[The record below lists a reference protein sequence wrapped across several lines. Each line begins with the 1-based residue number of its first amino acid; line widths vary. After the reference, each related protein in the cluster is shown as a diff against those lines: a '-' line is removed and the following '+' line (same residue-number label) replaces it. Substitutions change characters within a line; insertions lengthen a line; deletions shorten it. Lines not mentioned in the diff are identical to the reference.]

1 MENIKAF
8 IYGQFNN
15 GTGILASVPQGHNG
29 PSRFDPRS
37 PIETG
42 FCASGMNDD
51 YYVVWRGESDN
62 IYAVAIHNHIDS
74 RGGYLLAAICTGD
87 SLITNGERLLSVLR
101 NIKEQIIRKYDTLSK
116 DKIVELLQ
124 SEVSRIK
131 DEDLKPGK
139 IGTDDT
145 NKQDCVRTYE
155 EKEDFAELREL
166 LENVDQD
173 AYRNYKRVWFVKPT
187 QCKDNSPFDRITAP
201 LVKTY
206 TVLSPSNSRITVEA
220 KTVKTGGQ
228 ITIIYKREKYSS
240 KTNHYTLKNTEC
252 FTINGYTIK
261 LNEEKIEEKMSKEIT
276 QKINIK
282 AGKKTLTIEKTGI
295 DGEWKKDG
303 KPLDFRNGVEDINLR
318 FSDLGLNKQRINI
331 DNSEVIIYTEGDAN
345 IHDELTTQKKEEG
358 GKWKI
363 IAISLMIFIAG
374 ALLTWGFLTL
384 NGKETSQPK
393 SGSDTT
399 LVENVINDGDEMQ
412 KEKADEEYLKKKNT
426 WCKDSIHSEKYKE
439 FISMLV
445 DKDGKVD
452 IKYLKETY
460 PVDTTAHNGY
470 WNKVIADKDAEK
482 HIRKNKDSNIAPG
495 TINLFAIYYQEIEK
509 EKRQREEKKAPQPA
523 APVKEKAAQS
533 STSTPVGQDPRD
545 KDL

>member
-8 IYGQFNN
+8 IYGQIDN
-15 GTGILASVPQGHNG
+15 GTGILASVPQGHNE

-51 YYVVWRGESDN
+51 YYIVWRGESDN

-101 NIKEQIIRKYDTLSK
+101 NIKEQIIRKYNTLSK

-145 NKQDCVRTYE
+145 NMQDCVRTYE

-187 QCKDNSPFDRITAP
+187 QCKDNSPFERITAP

-206 TVLSPSNSRITVEA
+206 TVLSPSNSRITVAA

-228 ITIIYKREKYSS
+228 ITITYKREKYSS
-240 KTNHYTLKNTEC
+240 KTIYLALDKQEY
-252 FTINGYTIK
+252 FTIDGYTIK

-282 AGKKTLTIEKTGI
+282 AGEKNLTIEKIGV

-303 KPLDFRNGVEDINLR
+303 KSLDFHNGVEYINLNI
-318 FSDLGLNKQRINI
+318 SPKDIGLNSKEINI
-331 DNSEVIIYTEGDAN
+331 NGRSQIIYTEGDTN
-345 IHDELTTQKKEEG
+345 ILYELATPKKNKD
-358 GKWKI
+358 GKWKK

-374 ALLTWGFLTL
+374 ALLTWGFLTF

-393 SGSDTT
+393 SSSDTT
-399 LVENVINDGDEMQ
+399 LVEIVINDGDEIQ
-412 KEKADEEYLKKKNT
+412 KQKDDEDYLKKEDK
-426 WCKDSIHSEKYKE
+426 WYKDAIKSEKYKD

-460 PVDTTAHNGY
+460 PVDTAHNGY
-470 WNKVIADKDAEK
+470 WNKVIEDKDAEK
-482 HIRKNKDSNIAPG
+482 YIRKNKDSNIAPG
-495 TINLFAIYYQEIEK
+495 TINLLAIYLEIEK
-509 EKRQREEKKAPQPA
+509 EKRQKSNAEPQSVA
-523 APVKEKAAQS
+523 TLKTAVKEPQS
-533 STSTPVGQDPRD
+533 ETPNDGMDEID
-545 KDL
+545 K

>member
-15 GTGILASVPQGHNG
+15 DTGILASVPQGHNE

-87 SLITNGERLLSVLR
+87 YLITNGERLLSVLR

-116 DKIVELLQ
+116 DKIIELLQ

-139 IGTDDT
+139 IVTDDT
-145 NKQDCVRTYE
+145 NKQECVRTYE

-187 QCKDNSPFDRITAP
+187 QCKDNSPFERITAP

-206 TVLSPSNSRITVEA
+206 TVLSPSNSRITVAA

-228 ITIIYKREKYSS
+228 IPITYMREKYSS
-240 KTNHYTLKNTEC
+240 KKICPALDNQEY

-261 LNEEKIEEKMSKEIT
+261 LNEEKIEEEMSKDIT

-282 AGKKTLTIEKTGI
+282 AGEKNLIIEKTGV

-303 KPLDFRNGVEDINLR
+303 KSLDFHNGVEDINLNI
-318 FSDLGLNKQRINI
+318 SPKDIGLKEINI
-331 DNSEVIIYTEGDAN
+331 NGRSQIIYTEGDTD
-345 IHDELTTQKKEEG
+345 IPYELTTPKKNKD
-358 GKWKI
+358 GKWKK

-399 LVENVINDGDEMQ
+399 LVQKGMIEEGELAKKNKEIANDSIKAISEPKKEEIQQRSNEPQSVKSAEKKSQSGTSNKGNGDE
-412 KEKADEEYLKKKNT
+412 E
-426 WCKDSIHSEKYKE
+426 
-439 FISMLV
+439 
-445 DKDGKVD
+445 
-452 IKYLKETY
+452 
-460 PVDTTAHNGY
+460 
-470 WNKVIADKDAEK
+470 
-482 HIRKNKDSNIAPG
+482 
-495 TINLFAIYYQEIEK
+495 
-509 EKRQREEKKAPQPA
+509 
-523 APVKEKAAQS
+523 
-533 STSTPVGQDPRD
+533 
-545 KDL
+545 

>member
-8 IYGQFNN
+8 IYGQIDN
-15 GTGILASVPQGHNG
+15 GTGILASVPQGHNE
-29 PSRFDPRS
+29 PSRFDPRTT
-37 PIETG
+37 IENG
-42 FCASGMNDD
+42 FDTSDISGD
-51 YYVVWRGESDN
+51 YYTVWRGEKDN
-62 IYAVAIHNHIDS
+62 IYAIVTRNLIDS

-87 SLITNGERLLSVLR
+87 SLITNGKRLLSVLR
-101 NIKEQIIRKYDTLSK
+101 NIKEQIIRKYNTLSK

-124 SEVSRIK
+124 NEVSRIK

-145 NKQDCVRTYE
+145 NMQDCVRTYE

-187 QCKDNSPFDRITAP
+187 QYKDNSPFERITAP

-206 TVLSPSNSRITVEA
+206 TVLSPSNSRITVAA

-228 ITIIYKREKYSS
+228 ITITYKRDKYGN
-240 KTNHYTLKNTEC
+240 KTIYPALDNQEY
-252 FTINGYTIK
+252 FTINGYTIT

-282 AGKKTLTIEKTGI
+282 AGEKNLTIEKTGV

-303 KPLDFRNGVEDINLR
+303 KSLDFHNGVEYINLNIR
-318 FSDLGLNKQRINI
+318 PLDIGLTQKEINI
-331 DNSEVIIYTEGDAN
+331 NGRPQTIYTDGDTN
-345 IHDELTTQKKEEG
+345 IPDELATPKKNKD

-374 ALLTWGFLTL
+374 ALQTWGFLTF

-393 SGSDTT
+393 GGSDTT
-399 LVENVINDGDEMQ
+399 QVQNGMI
-412 KEKADEEYLKKKNT
+412 EEGELAKKYIS
-426 WCKDSIHSEKYKE
+426 KD
-439 FISMLV
+439 
-445 DKDGKVD
+445 
-452 IKYLKETY
+452 KET
-460 PVDTTAHNGY
+460 AN
-470 WNKVIADKDAEK
+470 
-482 HIRKNKDSNIAPG
+482 DSNKAISKQKKEEIQQTKTQSVATSKSAAKESQSG
-495 TINLFAIYYQEIEK
+495 TSDNGNG
-509 EKRQREEKKAPQPA
+509 EEVEGK
-523 APVKEKAAQS
+523 
-533 STSTPVGQDPRD
+533 
-545 KDL
+545 

>member
-15 GTGILASVPQGHNG
+15 DTGILASVPQGHNE

-51 YYVVWRGESDN
+51 YYIVWRGESDN

-101 NIKEQIIRKYDTLSK
+101 NIKEHIIRKYNTLSK

-124 SEVSRIK
+124 NEVSRIK
-131 DEDLKPGK
+131 AEDLKPGK
-139 IGTDDT
+139 IGTDP
-145 NKQDCVRTYE
+145 NGQECVRTYE

-187 QCKDNSPFDRITAP
+187 QCKDNSPFERITAP

-206 TVLSPSNSRITVEA
+206 TVLSPSNSRITVAA

-228 ITIIYKREKYSS
+228 ITITYKREKYRSANAS
-240 KTNHYTLKNTEC
+240 YALNDTEY

-282 AGKKTLTIEKTGI
+282 AGEKNLTIEKTGV

-303 KPLDFRNGVEDINLR
+303 KSLDFHNGVEYINLNI
-318 FSDLGLNKQRINI
+318 SPKDIGLNSKEINI
-331 DNSEVIIYTEGDAN
+331 NGRSQIIYTEGDTN
-345 IHDELTTQKKEEG
+345 ILYELATPKKNKD
-358 GKWKI
+358 GKWKK

-374 ALLTWGFLTL
+374 ALLTWGFLTF

-393 SGSDTT
+393 SSSDTT
-399 LVENVINDGDEMQ
+399 LVEKVINDGDEIQ
-412 KEKADEEYLKKKNT
+412 KQKDDEDYLKKEDK
-426 WCKDSIHSEKYKE
+426 WYKDAIKSEKYKD

-460 PVDTTAHNGY
+460 PVDTAHNGY
-470 WNKVIADKDAEK
+470 WNKVIEDKDAEK
-482 HIRKNKDSNIAPG
+482 YIRKNKDSNIAPG
-495 TINLFAIYYQEIEK
+495 TINLFAIYLEIDK
-509 EKRQREEKKAPQPA
+509 KKRQSNSAVTSSVENAGNNNSNRQP
-523 APVKEKAAQS
+523 KETTDNSMDEIYK
-533 STSTPVGQDPRD
+533 
-545 KDL
+545 

>member
-8 IYGQFNN
+8 IYGQIDN
-15 GTGILASVPQGHNG
+15 GTGILASVPQGHNE

-42 FCASGMNDD
+42 FCASDMNDD
-51 YYVVWRGESDN
+51 YYIVWRGESDN
-62 IYAVAIHNHIDS
+62 IYAVAMHNHIDS

-87 SLITNGERLLSVLR
+87 YLITNGECLLCVLR

-139 IGTDDT
+139 IGTDP
-145 NKQDCVRTYE
+145 NGQECVRTYE

-187 QCKDNSPFDRITAP
+187 QCKDNSPFERITAP

-206 TVLSPSNSRITVEA
+206 TVLSPSNSRITVAA

-228 ITIIYKREKYSS
+228 ITITYKREKYRSANAS
-240 KTNHYTLKNTEC
+240 YALNDTEY

-282 AGKKTLTIEKTGI
+282 AGEKNLTIEKTGV

-303 KPLDFRNGVEDINLR
+303 KSLDFHNGVEYINLNI
-318 FSDLGLNKQRINI
+318 SPKDIGLNSKEINI
-331 DNSEVIIYTEGDAN
+331 NGRSQIIYTEGDTN
-345 IHDELTTQKKEEG
+345 ILYELATPKKNKD
-358 GKWKI
+358 GKWKK

-374 ALLTWGFLTL
+374 ALLTWGFLTF

-393 SGSDTT
+393 SSSDTT
-399 LVENVINDGDEMQ
+399 LVEDVINDGDEIQ
-412 KEKADEEYLKKKNT
+412 KQKDDEDYLKKEDK
-426 WCKDSIHSEKYKE
+426 WYKDAIKSEKYKD

-460 PVDTTAHNGY
+460 PVDTAHNGY
-470 WNKVIADKDAEK
+470 WNKVIEDKDAEK
-482 HIRKNKDSNIAPG
+482 YIRKNKDSNIAPG
-495 TINLFAIYYQEIEK
+495 TINLFAIYLEIDK
-509 EKRQREEKKAPQPA
+509 KKRQSNSAVTSSVENAGNNNSNRQP
-523 APVKEKAAQS
+523 KETTDNSMDEIYK
-533 STSTPVGQDPRD
+533 
-545 KDL
+545 

>member
-15 GTGILASVPQGHNG
+15 DTGILASVPQGHNE

-51 YYVVWRGESDN
+51 YYIVWRGESDN

-101 NIKEQIIRKYDTLSK
+101 NIKEHIIRKYNTLSK

-124 SEVSRIK
+124 NEVSRIK
-131 DEDLKPGK
+131 AEDLKPGK
-139 IGTDDT
+139 IGTDP
-145 NKQDCVRTYE
+145 NGQECVRTYE

-187 QCKDNSPFDRITAP
+187 QCKDNSPFERITAP

-206 TVLSPSNSRITVEA
+206 TVLSPSNSRITVAA

-228 ITIIYKREKYSS
+228 ITITYKREKYRSANAS
-240 KTNHYTLKNTEC
+240 YALNDTEY

-282 AGKKTLTIEKTGI
+282 AGEKNLTIEKTGV

-303 KPLDFRNGVEDINLR
+303 KSLDFHNGVEYINLNI
-318 FSDLGLNKQRINI
+318 SPKDIGLNSKEINI
-331 DNSEVIIYTEGDAN
+331 NGRSQIIYTEGDTN
-345 IHDELTTQKKEEG
+345 ILYELATPKKNKD
-358 GKWKI
+358 GKWKK

-374 ALLTWGFLTL
+374 ALLTWGFLTF

-393 SGSDTT
+393 SSSDTT
-399 LVENVINDGDEMQ
+399 LVENVINDGDEIQ
-412 KEKADEEYLKKKNT
+412 KQKDDEDYLKKEDK
-426 WCKDSIHSEKYKE
+426 WYKDAIKSEKYKD

-460 PVDTTAHNGY
+460 PVDTAHNGY
-470 WNKVIADKDAEK
+470 WNKVIEDKDAEK
-482 HIRKNKDSNIAPG
+482 YIRKNKDSNIAPG
-495 TINLFAIYYQEIEK
+495 TINLFAIYLEIDK
-509 EKRQREEKKAPQPA
+509 KKRQSNSAVTSSVENAGNNNSNRQP
-523 APVKEKAAQS
+523 KETTDNSMDEIYK
-533 STSTPVGQDPRD
+533 
-545 KDL
+545 

>member
-15 GTGILASVPQGHNG
+15 DTGILASVPQGHNE

-51 YYVVWRGESDN
+51 YYIVWRGESDN

-101 NIKEQIIRKYDTLSK
+101 NIKEHIIRKYNTLSK

-124 SEVSRIK
+124 NEVSRIK
-131 DEDLKPGK
+131 AEDLKPGK
-139 IGTDDT
+139 IGTDP
-145 NKQDCVRTYE
+145 NGQECVRTYE

-187 QCKDNSPFDRITAP
+187 QCKDNSPFERITAP

-206 TVLSPSNSRITVEA
+206 TVLSPSNSRITVAA

-228 ITIIYKREKYSS
+228 ITITYKREKYRSANAS
-240 KTNHYTLKNTEC
+240 YALNDTEY

-282 AGKKTLTIEKTGI
+282 AGEKNLTIEKTGV

-303 KPLDFRNGVEDINLR
+303 KSLDFHNGVEDINLNI
-318 FSDLGLNKQRINI
+318 SPKDIGLKEINI
-331 DNSEVIIYTEGDAN
+331 NGRSQIIYTEGDTD
-345 IHDELTTQKKEEG
+345 IPYELTTPKKNKD
-358 GKWKI
+358 GKWKK

-399 LVENVINDGDEMQ
+399 LVQHGMIEEGELAKKNKEIANDSIKAISEPKKEEIQQRSNEPQSVAALKSAEKKSQSGTSNKGNGDE
-412 KEKADEEYLKKKNT
+412 E
-426 WCKDSIHSEKYKE
+426 
-439 FISMLV
+439 
-445 DKDGKVD
+445 
-452 IKYLKETY
+452 
-460 PVDTTAHNGY
+460 
-470 WNKVIADKDAEK
+470 
-482 HIRKNKDSNIAPG
+482 
-495 TINLFAIYYQEIEK
+495 
-509 EKRQREEKKAPQPA
+509 
-523 APVKEKAAQS
+523 
-533 STSTPVGQDPRD
+533 
-545 KDL
+545 

>member
-15 GTGILASVPQGHNG
+15 DTGILASVPQGHNE

-51 YYVVWRGESDN
+51 YYIVWRGESDN

-87 SLITNGERLLSVLR
+87 SLITNGERLLRVLR
-101 NIKEQIIRKYDTLSK
+101 NIKEHIIRKYNTLSK

-124 SEVSRIK
+124 NEVSRIK
-131 DEDLKPGK
+131 AEDLKPGK
-139 IGTDDT
+139 IGTDP
-145 NKQDCVRTYE
+145 NGQECVRTYE

-187 QCKDNSPFDRITAP
+187 QCKDNSPFERITAP

-206 TVLSPSNSRITVEA
+206 TVLSPSNSRITVAA

-228 ITIIYKREKYSS
+228 ITITYKREKYRSANAS
-240 KTNHYTLKNTEC
+240 YALNDTEY

-282 AGKKTLTIEKTGI
+282 AGEKNLTIEKTGV

-303 KPLDFRNGVEDINLR
+303 KSLDFHNGVEDINLNI
-318 FSDLGLNKQRINI
+318 SPKDIGLKEINI
-331 DNSEVIIYTEGDAN
+331 NGRSQIIYTEGDTD
-345 IHDELTTQKKEEG
+345 IPYELTTPKKNKD
-358 GKWKI
+358 GKWKK

-399 LVENVINDGDEMQ
+399 LVPNGMIEEEEFAKKNKEIANDSIKAISEPKKEEIQQRSNEPQSVAALKSAEKKSQSGTSNKGNGDE
-412 KEKADEEYLKKKNT
+412 E
-426 WCKDSIHSEKYKE
+426 
-439 FISMLV
+439 
-445 DKDGKVD
+445 
-452 IKYLKETY
+452 
-460 PVDTTAHNGY
+460 
-470 WNKVIADKDAEK
+470 
-482 HIRKNKDSNIAPG
+482 
-495 TINLFAIYYQEIEK
+495 
-509 EKRQREEKKAPQPA
+509 
-523 APVKEKAAQS
+523 
-533 STSTPVGQDPRD
+533 
-545 KDL
+545 

>member
-15 GTGILASVPQGHNG
+15 DTGILASVPQGHNE

-42 FCASGMNDD
+42 FCASDMNDD
-51 YYVVWRGESDN
+51 YYIVWRGESDN

-116 DKIVELLQ
+116 DKIIELLQ

-139 IGTDDT
+139 IVTDDT
-145 NKQDCVRTYE
+145 NKQECVRTYE

-187 QCKDNSPFDRITAP
+187 QCKDNSPFERITAP

-206 TVLSPSNSRITVEA
+206 TVLSPSNSRITVAA

-228 ITIIYKREKYSS
+228 IPITYMREKYSS
-240 KTNHYTLKNTEC
+240 KKICPALDNQEY

-261 LNEEKIEEKMSKEIT
+261 LNEEKIEEEMSKDIT

-363 IAISLMIFIAG
+363 IAISLMILIVG
-374 ALLTWGFLTL
+374 VVLTWGFLTL
-384 NGKETSQPK
+384 NGKGTQPK
-393 SGSDTT
+393 GGSDTT
-399 LVENVINDGDEMQ
+399 QVQDGMI
-412 KEKADEEYLKKKNT
+412 EEGELAKKKEIAN
-426 WCKDSIHSEKYKE
+426 DSIKAISEQKKE
-439 FISMLV
+439 QSSNAKPQSATSRIEV
-445 DKDGKVD
+445 
-452 IKYLKETY
+452 KEPQSETPY
-460 PVDTTAHNGY
+460 NDM
-470 WNKVIADKDAEK
+470 
-482 HIRKNKDSNIAPG
+482 
-495 TINLFAIYYQEIEK
+495 
-509 EKRQREEKKAPQPA
+509 EEK
-523 APVKEKAAQS
+523 
-533 STSTPVGQDPRD
+533 
-545 KDL
+545 

>member
-15 GTGILASVPQGHNG
+15 DTGILASVPQGHNE
-29 PSRFDPRS
+29 PSRFDQRT
-37 PIETG
+37 PIENG
-42 FCASGMNDD
+42 FDTSDISGD
-51 YYVVWRGESDN
+51 YYTVWRGEKDN
-62 IYAVAIHNHIDS
+62 IYAVATRNLIDS

-87 SLITNGERLLSVLR
+87 YLITNGERLLSVLR

-145 NKQDCVRTYE
+145 NKQDCVRIYE

-187 QCKDNSPFDRITAP
+187 QYKDNSPFERITAP

-206 TVLSPSNSRITVEA
+206 TVLRPSNSRITVKA

-228 ITIIYKREKYSS
+228 INITYKREKYSS
-240 KTNHYTLKNTEC
+240 ADASYALNDTEY
-252 FTINGYTIK
+252 FIINGYTIT
-261 LNEEKIEEKMSKEIT
+261 LNEEKIEEEMSKDIT

-282 AGKKTLTIEKTGI
+282 AGEKNLTIEKTGV

-303 KPLDFRNGVEDINLR
+303 KSLDFHNGVEDINLNI
-318 FSDLGLNKQRINI
+318 SPLDIGLKEINI
-331 DNSEVIIYTEGDAN
+331 NGRSQIIYTEGDTD
-345 IHDELTTQKKEEG
+345 IPYELTTPKKNKD
-358 GKWKI
+358 GKWKK

-374 ALLTWGFLTL
+374 ALLTWGFLTF
-384 NGKETSQPK
+384 NGKETQPK
-393 SGSDTT
+393 GGSDTT
-399 LVENVINDGDEMQ
+399 LVENVANKKETANDSTIKAISEPK
-412 KEKADEEYLKKKNT
+412 KEKKQAEPQSVATSRSAAKESQSGTSGNGNGEE
-426 WCKDSIHSEKYKE
+426 
-439 FISMLV
+439 V
-445 DKDGKVD
+445 
-452 IKYLKETY
+452 
-460 PVDTTAHNGY
+460 
-470 WNKVIADKDAEK
+470 
-482 HIRKNKDSNIAPG
+482 
-495 TINLFAIYYQEIEK
+495 
-509 EKRQREEKKAPQPA
+509 
-523 APVKEKAAQS
+523 
-533 STSTPVGQDPRD
+533 VGE
-545 KDL
+545 

>member
-8 IYGQFNN
+8 IYGQIDN
-15 GTGILASVPQGHNG
+15 GTGILASVPQGHNE

-62 IYAVAIHNHIDS
+62 IYAVATPNYIDG

-87 SLITNGERLLSVLR
+87 CLITNGERLFSVLR
-101 NIKEQIIRKYDTLSK
+101 NIKEQIIRKYNALSK

-187 QCKDNSPFDRITAP
+187 QCKDNSPFERITAP

-206 TVLSPSNSRITVEA
+206 TVLSPSNSRITVAA

-228 ITIIYKREKYSS
+228 ITITYKREKYSS
-240 KTNHYTLKNTEC
+240 KTIYLALDKQEY
-252 FTINGYTIK
+252 FTIDGYTIK

-282 AGKKTLTIEKTGI
+282 AGEKNLTIEKIGV
-295 DGEWKKDG
+295 DGEWKKNG
-303 KPLDFRNGVEDINLR
+303 KSLDFHNGV
-318 FSDLGLNKQRINI
+318 
-331 DNSEVIIYTEGDAN
+331 
-345 IHDELTTQKKEEG
+345 
-358 GKWKI
+358 
-363 IAISLMIFIAG
+363 
-374 ALLTWGFLTL
+374 
-384 NGKETSQPK
+384 
-393 SGSDTT
+393 
-399 LVENVINDGDEMQ
+399 
-412 KEKADEEYLKKKNT
+412 
-426 WCKDSIHSEKYKE
+426 
-439 FISMLV
+439 
-445 DKDGKVD
+445 
-452 IKYLKETY
+452 
-460 PVDTTAHNGY
+460 
-470 WNKVIADKDAEK
+470 
-482 HIRKNKDSNIAPG
+482 
-495 TINLFAIYYQEIEK
+495 
-509 EKRQREEKKAPQPA
+509 
-523 APVKEKAAQS
+523 
-533 STSTPVGQDPRD
+533 
-545 KDL
+545 